1 MPYLQ
6 DEDKGGYN
14 VFPMNATFANG
25 STIADGAYRV
35 LVRALRVTGDR
46 EREEDFER
54 WVSPVFSKISNSSA
68 GTNATHAS

>member
-54 WVSPVFSKISNSSA
+54 WVSPVFSKISSA
-68 GTNATHAS
+68 NATRSD